1 MIQRVQ
7 TLFLLLS
14 TVILIIFPFVP
25 ILQIFDNNEVYI
37 FGGFGLEHIT
47 LGGSLINIEIFPF
60 RILGICSLLISF
72 LSLINIF
79 LYNNRKLQL
88 NICKIISASH
98 ILLLSIIIFF
108 IYKINLQIQNLKI
121 SDFHLGILLLIFSLI
136 SNIMASYHI
145 NSDEK
150 LVRSADRL
158 R

>member
-14 TVILIIFPFVP
+14 SIILIIFPFVP
-25 ILQIFDNNEVYI
+25 ILEIFDNNEIYI
-37 FGGFGLEHIT
+37 FGGFGLNHIT
-47 LGGSLINIEIFPF
+47 SKGSLINAEIFPF
-60 RILGICSLLISF
+60 SIIGIFSILISF
-72 LSLINIF
+72 LSLTNIF

-88 NICKIISASH
+88 KICRINLISH
-98 ILLLSIIIFF
+98 ILLFLIIIFF

-121 SDFHLGILLLIFSLI
+121 FDFHLGILLLIFSVI
-136 SNIMASYHI
+136 STFMASYYI
-145 NSDEK
+145 NLDEK